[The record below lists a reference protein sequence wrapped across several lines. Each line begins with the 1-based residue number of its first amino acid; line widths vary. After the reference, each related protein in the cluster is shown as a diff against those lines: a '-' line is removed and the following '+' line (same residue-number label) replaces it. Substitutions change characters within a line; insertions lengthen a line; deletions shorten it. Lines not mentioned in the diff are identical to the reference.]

1 MIRHRHHQHERP
13 DRHRHERPDRGDTF
27 VEILTAVV
35 VLGIVI
41 VPLFDA
47 VIAAVTSST
56 VNRSTAQAE
65 SALQDASDR
74 INRSP
79 LTCDYSALAAVAAQA
94 QGWSPSAATVV
105 HQRYVPGPDASVG
118 GTWVSGACV
127 DGVITPN
134 MVQSITITITAPGA
148 RASRSMQVV
157 KSDV

>member
-1 MIRHRHHQHERP
+1 MIRHRHHQ
-13 DRHRHERPDRGDTF
+13 HERPDRGDTF

-35 VLGIVI
+35 LLGIVI
-41 VPLFDA
+41 IPVFNA
-47 VIAAVTSST
+47 VISVVTSST
-56 VNRSTAQAE
+56 ANRSTARAE

-79 LTCDYSALAAVAAQA
+79 LACDYSALAAVAAQA

-105 HQRYVPGPDASVG
+105 HQRYVPDPDPSVG

-134 MVQSITITITAPGA
+134 MVQSITITITAPGS
-148 RASRSMQVV
+148 RAARSMQVV